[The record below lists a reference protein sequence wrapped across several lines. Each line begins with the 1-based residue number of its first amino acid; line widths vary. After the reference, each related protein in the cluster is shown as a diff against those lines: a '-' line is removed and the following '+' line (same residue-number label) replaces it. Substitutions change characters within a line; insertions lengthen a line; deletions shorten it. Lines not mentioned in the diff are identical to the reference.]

1 MPKGEHGLSPRVR
14 GSLSLLERQLVSAGS
29 IPAGAGE
36 PNAYAKPFQQDKV
49 YPRGCGGA
57 YRVNAV
63 DGIYDGLSPR
73 VRGSH
78 WTSPQA
84 VRDLRSIPRG
94 CGGAAFN
101 VLPSER
107 GGGLSPRVRGS
118 RQHLQAAHAAPRSI
132 PAGAG
137 EPCPCL

>member
-1 MPKGEHGLSPRVR
+1 M
-14 GSLSLLERQLVSAGS
+14 SAGS

-84 VRDLRSIPRG
+84 VRDLRSIPAGAGEPTPEYLSPIQIKVYPRG
-94 CGGAAFN
+94 CGGA
-101 VLPSER
+101 
-107 GGGLSPRVRGS
+107 
-118 RQHLQAAHAAPRSI
+118 
-132 PAGAG
+132 
-137 EPCPCL
+137 